1 MRISNIRVRLSADDL
16 NSMIAEF
23 APDIPLRIL
32 AIQPDGV
39 HGQFKFLM
47 WNIDFA
53 ARPTCSAD
61 KGEISIE
68 ISARK
73 LVNIPPAIVQMSLQE
88 AMKDA
93 PQGIE
98 VLRQSLRLNIA
109 SLLEPLGIALKLNEF
124 TCAEGALV
132 IDLARVEVE
141 MKGRTSELRSMWKR
155 RGE

>member
-1 MRISNIRVRLSADDL
+1 MRISNISVRLSADDL

-23 APDIPLRIL
+23 APDVPLRITSVR
-32 AIQPDGV
+32 PDGV

-53 ARPTCSAD
+53 ARPTSNPD
-61 KGEISIE
+61 KGEVALE

-73 LVNIPPAIVQMSLQE
+73 LVNIPPALVQMSLQE

-109 SLLEPLGIALKLNEF
+109 SLLDPLGISLKLNDF
-124 TCAEGALV
+124 TCGDGFLV
-132 IDLARVEVE
+132 IDLARIDIE
-141 MKGRTSELRSMWKR
+141 MKGRKPEFAALWKR
-155 RGE
+155 REG